1 VTATSDTNDTTAS
14 LPEFPPARPASCP
27 FDPHSDFAQWRE
39 SGGLR
44 RVNWNGHT
52 VWAVSRYEDIK
63 AALSDPR
70 ISADTMGKLL
80 QEFPSEEAAAPSI
93 PIFPRMDDPEHNRIR
108 RVFTKD
114 FTVRRIQSLRPVLQ
128 QIVDEALDAMIAK
141 GAPTDLVSDFAFPV
155 PTSAI
160 SVVLGVPHEDHEFFN
175 KHSNVMIDAGATKEE
190 KEAATLA
197 LFVYLSELIE
207 RMEKEPVEGLISR
220 VLHEHVASG
229 DLDRVQL
236 AANCVLL
243 LEAGHETTASMIGL
257 STLYLLQNPEAAATI
272 RNTDDPKMIAGAIE
286 ELLRYL
292 TIVTS
297 QVERIAAEDVEI
309 GGQLIRAGEGLIMNL
324 PAANRDPGFFD
335 DPDAFDVGRGNRAH
349 LAFGYGTHQC
359 VGQVLARAELDIA
372 IPTLLRRLPSLRLDV
387 PLESVKLRS
396 GAGVFG
402 VNSMPVA
409 W

>member
-1 VTATSDTNDTTAS
+1 VTTTSDTNETAN
-14 LPEFPPARPASCP
+14 LPDFPPARPAACP

-39 SGGLR
+39 SDGLR
-44 RVNWNGHT
+44 RVKWNGHT
-52 VWAVSRYEDIK
+52 VWAVTRYEDIK

-80 QEFPSEEAAAPSI
+80 QEFPGDQVPI

-108 RVFTKD
+108 RLLTKD
-114 FTVRRIQSLRPVLQ
+114 FTVKRIQGMRPMLQ
-128 QIVDEALDAMIAK
+128 QIVDDALDAMIAK
-141 GAPTDLVSDFAFPV
+141 GSPTDLVTDFAFPV

-160 SVVLGVPHEDHEFFN
+160 SVVLGVPYEDHEFFN
-175 KHSNVMIDAGATKEE
+175 KHSNVMIDAGASQEE
-190 KEAATLA
+190 QQAATVA

-207 RMEKEPVEGLISR
+207 RLEKEPKEGLISR
-220 VLHEHVASG
+220 VLHEHVLSG
-229 DLDRVQL
+229 DLDKMQL

-243 LEAGHETTASMIGL
+243 LEAGHETTASMIAL
-257 STLYLLQNPEAAATI
+257 STLYLLQNPETAAAI
-272 RNTDDPKMIAGAIE
+272 RDTDNPKVISSAIE

-324 PAANRDPGFFD
+324 PAANRDPSFFD
-335 DPDAFDVGRGNRAH
+335 DPDAFNIGRDNAGH

-396 GAGVFG
+396 GRGVFG